1 MLLRQLSV
9 CSAAYLQSFNLT
21 TTRWEAFCKRVRASA
36 VTHARVDANTLKG
49 WKQMQQ
55 LQSSSYQEG
64 SSCSEP
70 FALSL

>member
-9 CSAAYLQSFNLT
+9 CSAAYLQSFKLKI
-21 TTRWEAFCKRVRASA
+21 TRWEAFCKRVRASA
-36 VTHARVDANTLKG
+36 VTHARMGANALKG

-64 SSCSEP
+64 SSCSDP
-70 FALSL
+70 FALCL